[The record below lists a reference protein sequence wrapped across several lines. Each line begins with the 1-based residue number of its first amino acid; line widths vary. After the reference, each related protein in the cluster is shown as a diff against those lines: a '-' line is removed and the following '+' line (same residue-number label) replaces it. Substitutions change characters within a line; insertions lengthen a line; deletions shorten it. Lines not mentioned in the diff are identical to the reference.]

1 MREGWYG
8 RIFSRMCRPERGKRA
23 CENHNTVLQL
33 TDVGISTGVVSL
45 GEANSTGRAWLAIPG
60 ADHRRVLSAGFDS
73 GRGGPSAFAV
83 ERALYGGRTTK
94 ATDAPGELPFSV
106 LMPGF

>member
-8 RIFSRMCRPERGKRA
+8 RIFSRMCPPERGKLA

-45 GEANSTGRAWLAIPG
+45 GEANSTGHTRFGIPAQIIAEYCPLALTLAEESQAPSQWNG
-60 ADHRRVLSAGFDS
+60 CYMEAGLRRRLTLLANCHF
-73 GRGGPSAFAV
+73 
-83 ERALYGGRTTK
+83 
-94 ATDAPGELPFSV
+94 PF
-106 LMPGF
+106 